1 MEEFNPYS
9 TFIIEVKVGEGSRVR
24 WVEVAR
30 KSDKDAYETLLGL
43 FRALNRPARLI
54 EIIEET

>member
-9 TFIIEVKVGEGSRVR
+9 TFIIEVKVGKS

>member
-1 MEEFNPYS
+1 MEEIYT
-9 TFIIEVKVGEGSRVR
+9 TFIIEVKVGEGKSAR
-24 WVEVAR
+24 WVEIAR